1 MIQKKIDKIVKKY
14 KLSKECEA
22 EIKQLT
28 LSCLIEG
35 SKYKSK
41 TLSKC

>member
-22 EIKQLT
+22 EIKRLT
-28 LSCLIEG
+28 FECLIEG
-35 SKYKSK
+35 SKSK
-41 TLSKC
+41 RKKLSN

>member
-22 EIKQLT
+22 EIKKLT
-28 LSCLIEG
+28 LKCLIEG
-35 SKYKSK
+35 NKIKNK
-41 TLSKC
+41 LQFKP